1 MRAEKAFSS
10 ARSRGVSSGP
20 HTLMFLQSSHLHLSV
35 HLTDAWKHSQYFLRQ
50 CDFLQRQPRACA
62 PTGLSCS
69 SSTILGANALELRCL
84 MLSTACCVSMASQSN
99 SKHAP
104 TTLTLVLLTRSR
116 SGSCWPSLAQS
127 KHLQPPQRSPAAK
140 HSQYS
145 FRQRDF
151 LHEQMRFPP
160 LLTCIMCSGVSES
173 KAGVCGTGRL
183 LDLFMDQIQRAVS
196 SNTAASPEQWIGN
209 TI

>member
-1 MRAEKAFSS
+1 
-10 ARSRGVSSGP
+10 
-20 HTLMFLQSSHLHLSV
+20 
-35 HLTDAWKHSQYFLRQ
+35 
-50 CDFLQRQPRACA
+50 
-62 PTGLSCS
+62 
-69 SSTILGANALELRCL
+69 
-84 MLSTACCVSMASQSN
+84 MASQSN
-99 SKHAP
+99 PKHAP

-127 KHLQPPQRSPAAK
+127 MHLQPPQRSPAAK

-183 LDLFMDQIQRAVS
+183 LDLLTDQIQRAVS
-196 SNTAASPEQWIGN
+196 SDTAASPERFESATPYERPRLQAWTSVTDSTQGIARGHSIFRRR
-209 TI
+209 TCWWAQSGVRQERCGQSPPLSPSCPRAARM